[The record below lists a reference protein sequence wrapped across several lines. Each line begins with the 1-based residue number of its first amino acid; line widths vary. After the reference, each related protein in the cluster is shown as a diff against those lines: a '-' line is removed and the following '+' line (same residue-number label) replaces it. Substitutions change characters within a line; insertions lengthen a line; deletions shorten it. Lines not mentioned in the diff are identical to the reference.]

1 MNKEMKKKDMLVTL
15 NMTVSVGVCMGRAS
29 KTQQKRDLAAFL
41 EKNLAGR
48 PNFLS
53 SGSVEAF

>member
-1 MNKEMKKKDMLVTL
+1 MLVTL

-29 KTQQKRDLAAFL
+29 KTQQKRDLVAFL
-41 EKNLAGR
+41 EKKKLAGR